1 MDPNASVTM
10 LSGIGAGGKRAA
22 ALERHGIRTIRDLAS
37 MASHVVIN
45 GCAKARLEAIAICGS
60 AAPSSQENPERPER
74 HARND
79 ALMCS
84 WTGLRAH
91 IWAEPGVLVRCTI
104 VGAVTT
110 PAGVCALTKFVRLG
124 QVHHRAVTFQYLTSV
139 AVQHSMRACH
149 TDDDE
154 LTTTSALG
162 ISDPS
167 RSDLLLNTPLI
178 LHGGDA
184 SQNAFVVR
192 EVEDIAQIR

>member
-1 MDPNASVTM
+1 
-10 LSGIGAGGKRAA
+10 
-22 ALERHGIRTIRDLAS
+22 
-37 MASHVVIN
+37 
-45 GCAKARLEAIAICGS
+45 
-60 AAPSSQENPERPER
+60 
-74 HARND
+74 
-79 ALMCS
+79 
-84 WTGLRAH
+84 
-91 IWAEPGVLVRCTI
+91 
-104 VGAVTT
+104 
-110 PAGVCALTKFVRLG
+110 
-124 QVHHRAVTFQYLTSV
+124 
-139 AVQHSMRACH
+139 MRACH